1 MWLTMNREL
10 PPPEHTDRWE
20 RNERL
25 SIRRS
30 IDEQIRWPENRLS
43 GFDDELA
50 GLIRH
55 PKPALAALARKLFVI
70 LNVMTLA
77 HRAWRPLAL
86 DPPISA
92 PSPRWGAAAQHGCC

>member
-1 MWLTMNREL
+1 MNREL
-10 PPPEHTDRWE
+10 PPPEHTDRWA

-30 IDEQIRWPENRLS
+30 IDAHIRWPENRLS
-43 GFDDELA
+43 GFDDELF

-55 PKPALAALARKLFVI
+55 PKPPLAARVRKLFVI
-70 LNVMTLA
+70 LNVMTRA
-77 HRAWRPLAL
+77 SRAWRPPAL
-86 DPPISA
+86 DPPTST